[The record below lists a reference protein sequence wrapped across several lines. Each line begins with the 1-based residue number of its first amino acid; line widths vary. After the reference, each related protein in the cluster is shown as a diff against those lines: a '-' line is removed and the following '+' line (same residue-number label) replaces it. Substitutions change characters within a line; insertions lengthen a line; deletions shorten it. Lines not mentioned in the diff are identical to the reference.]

1 MRNRNGSNNS
11 NTINAVEMD
20 VEEEEVGVESEM
32 MVVGVMEG
40 GDEDEGDKVVGGEE
54 EAGKVG
60 AEVEVLVEHQ
70 LQHRVS

>member
-11 NTINAVEMD
+11 NTINAVVD
-20 VEEEEVGVESEM
+20 VEEEEVGVDSVV
-32 MVVGVMEG
+32 MVVGVMEE

>member
-1 MRNRNGSNNS
+1 
-11 NTINAVEMD
+11 
-20 VEEEEVGVESEM
+20 M